1 MRDLFLKAAQISP
14 EQVDADIQVGLGV
27 LFNLSNEYDKAVDCF
42 SAALAVRP
50 DVSSPR
56 TVLKKVNYFILS
68 GGYIYKLHQHRAPTI
83 KTLILYSL
91 PSLNVLDFPAA
102 LSGAN
107 YFNLSQ
113 DAMLWNKL
121 GATLANSNKSGEAVE
136 AYRKALEY
144 LPGFTRS
151 RYNLGVSCI
160 NLGAYK

>member
-1 MRDLFLKAAQISP
+1 MIFVYAI
-14 EQVDADIQVGLGV
+14 
-27 LFNLSNEYDKAVDCF
+27 
-42 SAALAVRP
+42 
-50 DVSSPR
+50 
-56 TVLKKVNYFILS
+56 
-68 GGYIYKLHQHRAPTI
+68 
-83 KTLILYSL
+83 
-91 PSLNVLDFPAA
+91 
-102 LSGAN
+102 
-107 YFNLSQ
+107 SQ